1 MNLTVLKTSEIVSLY
16 GEVIKELKGRGVI
29 RTNNVIGD
37 LGEYLAVEYYNNTP
51 GLPTLAAAPIGTEIL
66 TPSVAKVIVTV
77 SSLQVAMSQAC
88 FMG

>member
-51 GLPTLAAAPIGTEIL
+51 GLPTLACHSIIL
-66 TPSVAKVIVTV
+66 SNGHVVHHRKE
-77 SSLQVAMSQAC
+77 QK
-88 FMG
+88 